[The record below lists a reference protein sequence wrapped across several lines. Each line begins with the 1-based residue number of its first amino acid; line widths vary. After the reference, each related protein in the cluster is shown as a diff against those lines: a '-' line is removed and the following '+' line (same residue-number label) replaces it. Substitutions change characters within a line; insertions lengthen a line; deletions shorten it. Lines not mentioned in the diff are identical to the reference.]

1 MLRGNT
7 VLGAAFL
14 IAATLSAACAGGS
27 SAETEPLN
35 VQDVLVDGERLEYTV
50 LDRLG
55 AVVGEGT
62 VSASRQRDGWLLE
75 QRFEESAAVGDRA
88 AHQDTSTVA
97 TNAELLPV
105 WSERTVVGTET
116 TESYRM
122 EYDHGA
128 EEAVSLVTRDGDQ
141 ERREARLRTPIYDNE
156 SALWL
161 WRALPLREDF
171 QARYLTM
178 NPLDRSQQT
187 VALSITERVE
197 IEVPAGTFDTW
208 RLQVRSGRATGV
220 AWIEVEAPHR
230 VVQWDNG
237 ATTLQLTVAESPSP

>member
-1 MLRGNT
+1 VLRRNA
-7 VLGAAFL
+7 VLGVL
-14 IAATLSAACAGGS
+14 LTIAATSLSACAGGS
-27 SAETEPLN
+27 SAESEPLP

-62 VSASRQRDGWLLE
+62 LTSMREGDGWLLE
-75 QRFEESAAVGDRA
+75 QRFDESASTGGRA
-88 AHQDTSTVA
+88 PHEDTSTVA
-97 TNAELLPV
+97 TDADFLPLR
-105 WSERTVVGTET
+105 SERTIVGTEA

-122 EYDHGA
+122 EYDHA
-128 EEAVSLVTRDGDQ
+128 EEEAVSLVTRNGDE
-141 ERREARLRTPIYDNE
+141 ERREVRLQTPIYDNE
-156 SALWL
+156 SAVWL
-161 WRALPLREDF
+161 WRTLALDEDF
-171 QARYLTM
+171 EARYRTM

-187 VALSITERVE
+187 VGLSVTGRVE
-197 IEVPAGTFDTW
+197 VEVPAGTFDTW

-237 ATTLQLTVAESPSP
+237 ATTLQLRPDSP